1 MLRPRGGRDHEVG
14 ARPHTARGGPQ
25 GIAVHSSLR
34 LMPAPRW
41 LLPVLV
47 ALVCAGAAL
56 RWSHT
61 LAIGYRTPDE
71 RTYVAQART
80 LREEGV
86 DGMRERVQRYLN
98 DSVERLYPPP
108 TRIGHIA
115 LVAASMRAS
124 GWTDA
129 RAGSLFSTLA
139 SVASLAVV
147 AVECAQLFSPT
158 VAVASV
164 AAFALFPPELTV
176 ALRAWGDAPMGL
188 IGVLLLVLALPLAR
202 GQWHPVR
209 LAAFALVGALG
220 VVLKES
226 APLMFGLCTLA
237 VLVPLMRVRD
247 WRRAALLLA
256 VTGAAVIAGIA
267 VLAWGAGGLGTFAS
281 VMIGWQRA
289 NAANTY
295 ALTMQT
301 GPGYLLFYGFW
312 VVAPVLTLLAG
323 VGVVALALAR
333 SSAARIALL
342 GSESAWSAAVG
353 MSAVT
358 AGFLAAP
365 MLLAHWLNLRYVS
378 VVFAPLA
385 VLAGIGVAALV
396 DWLAPRVGM
405 PVPLRRIALA
415 VLLLAALAIDYRRFH
430 SDFVT
435 GPQLADL
442 SNGFLQ
448 SLAESR

>member
-1 MLRPRGGRDHEVG
+1 ML
-14 ARPHTARGGPQ
+14 
-25 GIAVHSSLR
+25 
-34 LMPAPRW
+34 APRW

-47 ALVCAGAAL
+47 VLVCAGAAL

-61 LAIGYRTPDE
+61 LRVGYRTPDE

-80 LREEGV
+80 LSEEGV

-108 TRIGHIA
+108 SRIGHIG
-115 LVAASMRAS
+115 LVAASMRVS

-129 RAGSLFSTLA
+129 RAGSLLSTLT

-147 AVECAQLFSPT
+147 AIVCAQLFSPT

-164 AAFALFPPELTV
+164 AVFALFPPELAV

-188 IGVLLLVLALPLAR
+188 IGVLLLALALPLAR
-202 GQWHPVR
+202 GQWHPAR
-209 LAAFALVGALG
+209 LVAFALVGALG

-226 APLMFGLCTLA
+226 APLIFGLCTLA
-237 VLVPLMRVRD
+237 VLWPLLRARD
-247 WRRAALLLA
+247 WRRAALLLT
-256 VTGAAVIAGIA
+256 VTGAAVLAGIA

-289 NAANTY
+289 NAGNIY

-301 GPGYLLFYGFW
+301 GPGYLLFWGFW
-312 VVAPVLTLLAG
+312 IVAPVITLLAA

-333 SSAARIALL
+333 STASRVALL

-378 VVFAPLA
+378 VVFAPIA

-396 DWLAPRVGM
+396 DWLAPRLSM
-405 PVPLRRIALA
+405 PVPMRRILLA
-415 VLLLAALAIDYRRFH
+415 VLLLAALAIDYRRFRT
-430 SDFVT
+430 DFVT
-435 GPQLADL
+435 GDATVDL

-448 SLAESR
+448 ALAASR